1 MAVTGIT
8 PELLTLEITKS
19 ILVAGEPIDEV
30 LGELRGMGVTIA
42 IDDFATGYSSLA
54 YLQRIPIRSNCRSSI
69 SCSAGW
75 RRGAYWLFRRR
86 PM

>member
-1 MAVTGIT
+1 M
-8 PELLTLEITKS
+8 LFRSLTLEITKS

-54 YLQRIPIRSNCRSSI
+54 YLQRFPISTVKVDRAFVVATPTRPRPRTG
-69 SCSAGW
+69 AKHP
-75 RRGAYWLFRRR
+75 RGG
-86 PM
+86 